1 MGLFFGSRRESST
14 ASSKCN
20 NVFVKVLSESTT
32 DEDLKKIIGEFG
44 RVASAVVMRD
54 CEGKSKCFGCANFES
69 ADDVARAVKEL
80 NGKKYDEKQWYVE
93 SSEKI

>member
-1 MGLFFGSRRESST
+1 M
-14 ASSKCN
+14 
-20 NVFVKVLSESTT
+20 
-32 DEDLKKIIGEFG
+32 
-44 RVASAVVMRD
+44 ASAVVMRD

-69 ADDVARAVKEL
+69 ANDVGRAVKEL